1 MSYDDMTA
9 AADKWLHADGSV
21 TTLAG
26 EVILPADAA
35 RADEYLR
42 REPIAAK
49 WLLPDGS
56 ISGALPLG
64 GGGQSQDISGLLDDL
79 APKSYVDEKIS
90 GLATASY
97 VDERTTDMATQA
109 YVDEKAAPLASKT
122 YVDGA
127 LSNKQDALTAG
138 SGVSIVGGAISA
150 NVPKRAFVIAD
161 ITTGDKTLTVGD
173 CQMRPHK
180 SGDYCQVLVKSLSS
194 ETLYW
199 SATTHYDGGGT
210 QNRYGSGAAEQT
222 LEDDIGYGGNANRT
236 EANIQIGSQGWRLAV
251 CETGTGAASANTR
264 IWASLEL
271 MEDTQ

>member
-1 MSYDDMTA
+1 MSDDFSPT
-9 AADKWLHADGSV
+9 ADKWLHADGSV

-26 EVILPADAA
+26 ESILPADAD
-35 RADEYLR
+35 RAEEYLH

-56 ISGALPLG
+56 IANALPFSG
-64 GGGQSQDISGLLDDL
+64 GDQSQDISGLLDGL
-79 APKSYVDEKIS
+79 ASQSYVDEKVS
-90 GLATASY
+90 GLASASY
-97 VDERTTDMATQA
+97 VDGRIAGMATQA
-109 YVDEKAAPLASKT
+109 YVDEKTATLATKT

-138 SGVSIVGGAISA
+138 NGVSINGNTISA
-150 NVPKRAFVIAD
+150 NVPKRAFAIAD
-161 ITTGDKTLTVGD
+161 ITTGDKHLTVGD
-173 CQMRPHK
+173 CQVRLHK
-180 SGDYCQVLVKSLSS
+180 SGDYCQVFAKALSGA
-194 ETLYW
+194 TLHW
-199 SATTHYDGGGT
+199 SSTTHYDGGAT
-210 QNRYGSGAAEQT
+210 QNRYGAGSAEQT
-222 LEDDIGYGGNANRT
+222 IEDDIGYGGNANRT